1 MRTPEAIEREI
12 LNYEKRIADLSKTM
26 SFHRHYIEVTRGLIA
41 ALRAELAE
49 AQKPKLK
56 HGDIC
61 QSLHTPTKGQLR
73 VVAGGKI
80 YVESGYYIGV
90 SPINDASYSPLA
102 NIFELMEQGPI
113 LIPMSLV
120 DAGYIARDCGDC
132 GWCRDEMRR
141 AQKKVRAALQAYR
154 NATA

>member
-1 MRTPEAIEREI
+1 MRTEEAIEREI

-61 QSLHTPTKGQLR
+61 QSLHTPTKFR

-80 YVESGYYIGV
+80 YVESGYYIGD

-113 LIPMSLV
+113 LVPMSVEEAEHIKSISWV
-120 DAGYIARDCGDC
+120 DSL
-132 GWCRDEMRR
+132 MRGASR
-141 AQKKVRAALQAYR
+141 KCKAQLQAYR

>member
-1 MRTPEAIEREI
+1 MRTEEAIEREI
-12 LNYEKRIADLSKTM
+12 LNYEKCIADSSKAM
-26 SFHRHYIEVTRGLIA
+26 SLHRYYIEETHGKIA

-61 QSLHTPTKGQLR
+61 QSLHTPTKFR

-80 YVESGYYIGV
+80 YVESGYYIGD

-113 LIPMSLV
+113 LIPMSVSEAKYMSTAPWL
-120 DAGYIARDCGDC
+120 
-132 GWCRDEMRR
+132 DEYMKALPRKCK
-141 AQKKVRAALQAYR
+141 AQLQAYR